1 MRHRKIK
8 NVKELSGTDLQVS
21 RILVELAVNKKQE
34 FSVDFVTAN
43 MDKFVQLDKNL
54 EVVSMAAFM
63 QHQVDPDSKSS
74 ILLEL
79 MKNNDNYDN
88 YDDVITEKEIKEY
101 LDKVSY
107 DKEGM
112 QAILKGTVTYILDSL
127 NAIPPDVLRSIL
139 SCLEKIKTFYDKDDN
154 KNNEIIKDITTL
166 IISLR
171 DMEASCVKLNKF
183 INSKY
188 H

>member
-79 MKNNDNYDN
+79 MKNNND
-88 YDDVITEKEIKEY
+88 YDDVITEKEIREY

-127 NAIPPDVLRSIL
+127 NAIPPDVIRSIL
-139 SCLEKIKTFYDKDDN
+139 SCLEKIKTFYDKDD
-154 KNNEIIKDITTL
+154 KDANEIIKDITTL